1 MYRSLV
7 KEETSDELLTSFG
20 ALASITHGISYNV
33 TVHRGEVL
41 LLMSLPEG
49 LNMVFLWIQLFA
61 RRSSSRGGS
70 SNADG
75 LPFLEQVKEKR
86 PNLQYSHYGARR
98 YSSATPRI
106 CLAYDAERRVLNR
119 GRFASQSR
127 LGKCS
132 NWFFEFRTR
141 LVCNQGLL
149 RFTAVYCN

>member
-75 LPFLEQVKEKR
+75 
-86 PNLQYSHYGARR
+86 
-98 YSSATPRI
+98 
-106 CLAYDAERRVLNR
+106 
-119 GRFASQSR
+119 
-127 LGKCS
+127 
-132 NWFFEFRTR
+132 
-141 LVCNQGLL
+141 
-149 RFTAVYCN
+149 